1 MSTFNGG
8 PQNIVTNGLVLYLD
22 AANHQSYTSGSTV
35 WRDLSIRGNN
45 GTLLNGP
52 TFDSANAGSLV
63 FDATDDICTFPANT
77 FNSGAPQNG
86 TYYLRIKYP
95 PYPSS
100 VQNQLFN
107 EAGTEFNTNI
117 VYYRTAG
124 AAANRYFFVNY
135 YNTTTGTSNILG
147 IIDNLP
153 AGAWADVAFTFNSVG
168 AWASYRNGVLAN
180 SGTVSNFVSWIR
192 TGNGTPRIKPSS
204 PDGTG
209 NIQLFYYYNRAL
221 TAAEILQNFNAT
233 RARVNL

>member
-35 WRDLSIRGNN
+35 WRDMSIGGNN
-45 GTLLNGP
+45 GTLENGP

-77 FNSGAPQNG
+77 FNAGAPQNG

-95 PYPSS
+95 PYPS

-107 EAGTEFNTNI
+107 ESGAGFSVGI
-117 VYYRTAG
+117 VYYRNFNTS
-124 AAANRYFFVNY
+124 ANRYFFVNY
-135 YNTTTGTSNILG
+135 FNTTTGTGVVTAIV
-147 IIDNLP
+147 DNLP
-153 AGAWADVAFTFNSVG
+153 AGTWADVAFTFNSTG
-168 AWASYRNGVLAN
+168 GWASYRNGVLAN
-180 SGTVSNFVSWIR
+180 SGTASDFVSWIR
-192 TGNGTPRIKPSS
+192 TGNGVPRIKPSS